1 MEKIVEQGLL
11 YDFYGELLTD
21 HQRHVYEDV
30 VFNDMSLSEIA
41 EEQGISRQGV
51 HDLIKRCDRIL
62 AGYEEKLRMVEKFNQ
77 TKRMVE
83 EIKTL
88 AGTYT
93 IAEEQGISRQGVH
106 DLIKRCDRILAGY
119 EEKLRMVEKFNQ
131 TKRMVEEIKTLA
143 GTYKK
148 NGDMSLIDRIEAISE
163 EIGQL

>member
-41 EEQGISRQGV
+41 EEQGISRLGV
-51 HDLIKRCDRIL
+51 HDL
-62 AGYEEKLRMVEKFNQ
+62 N
-77 TKRMVE
+77 
-83 EIKTL
+83 
-88 AGTYT
+88 
-93 IAEEQGISRQGVH
+93 
-106 DLIKRCDRILAGY
+106 KRCDRILAGY

-148 NGDMSLIDRIEAISE
+148 NGDMNLIDRIEAISE

>member
-1 MEKIVEQGLL
+1 MWNRRLL

-77 TKRMVE
+77 TEADGRRDQNAGRGR
-83 EIKTL
+83 IRKT
-88 AGTYT
+88 
-93 IAEEQGISRQGVH
+93 
-106 DLIKRCDRILAGY
+106 
-119 EEKLRMVEKFNQ
+119 
-131 TKRMVEEIKTLA
+131 
-143 GTYKK
+143 
-148 NGDMSLIDRIEAISE
+148 AIWA
-163 EIGQL
+163 